1 MIRFKSVF
9 AAAIYL
15 LLASLGIFIWNISV
29 LYSDLSTFFSSHE
42 ISPSHE
48 IVTKQSTNAL
58 NPVVSL
64 NNILQSQVADSIK
77 RGQYELIHETM
88 ARIKRDVIVTGAI
101 IGTRGLEEAL
111 FQIEGMP
118 DKPFKIN
125 TQLMD
130 GFIITEI
137 SNRNVLLKN
146 QSGNETLTL
155 EVKGS

>member
-29 LYSDLSTFFSSHE
+29 LYSDLSTFFS
-42 ISPSHE
+42 SHE